1 MTLVGN
7 LYNYLQLVKPSGYEI
22 EMPIHK
28 RLVIDN
34 FEGIAKRTLPLGL
47 IGLKLSMLLSRENT
61 VINTLVPK
69 ISQKNPK
76 LEGYA

>member
-1 MTLVGN
+1 
-7 LYNYLQLVKPSGYEI
+7 
-22 EMPIHK
+22 MPIHK

-34 FEGIAKRTLPLGL
+34 LEGIAKRTPSLGL

-76 LEGYA
+76 LEGYAWLAQHLKKKAPINVAFLFNSTT